1 MGRPNRSVVLSL
13 VFGFLSL
20 AWGRAGEALEG
31 GWLEKVDPWVLS
43 TADAEGSVEFLVFLR
58 EQASL
63 REAALLTS
71 KEEKGELV
79 SRTLRETAERT
90 QAPVLSELKSL
101 GAEFRPYWIA
111 NMVWVRGD
119 LEVVRMM
126 AERDDVLRVSANPS
140 VPLQKL
146 PPEPPRDPEAPDAV
160 EWGITKTGAPSAWA
174 LGIKGA
180 GVVVAGQDTG
190 YDWDHPALKSK
201 YRGWNGSVASHDY
214 NWHDAIHSG
223 GGVCGANSPV
233 PCDDDEHGTHT
244 MGTMVGADSTNTNQ
258 IGMAPDAKWIG
269 CRNMNQGN
277 GTPAS
282 YSECFQWFVAPT
294 NLAGLN
300 PDPSKAPHVIN
311 NSWGCPPSEGCTD
324 PLVLKTVVENTRAAG
339 IIVVVSAGN
348 SGSSCSSVSDPPA
361 IYEAS
366 FAVGATDSSDGIAS
380 FSSRGSVTVDGSGRL
395 KPDVSAPGVG
405 IRSSVPGGGYA
416 SFSGTSMAGPHVA
429 GHVALLLSARPQWKG
444 QVGMVEDRIALSAVP
459 RTSAQTCGGVPGSE
473 IPNNTFGWGRIDV
486 LASVSMVD
494 LGIQIVDTPDP
505 VAVGEQ
511 LTYKVYASNAG
522 VVTATGVSATVT
534 LSPLVSFVSASSGC
548 VHAAG
553 VVTCSFGSV
562 VKGTFPFRSI
572 VVSVNESGTI
582 QSSGSISGSLFDY
595 DTGNNQVWVRTGA
608 GSGSDLELTM
618 TEAWDPALAGA
629 PFTYTLTAKNLGPA
643 AASSVS
649 LVDTLPA
656 GAAFSSASA
665 GCAEAGGTVTCDLGT
680 LNSGT
685 SAVVTVAVLPGG
697 GMPSM
702 TNAAVLAG
710 GGVDPNSA
718 NNSASVTTGVVA
730 ALPADLA
737 VDAQA
742 PSGGGSDVN
751 GVFEPGE
758 RVRVGPS
765 WRNPS
770 GGAALLSGTV
780 SAFGSLAAPGATYTV
795 VDGTASYGSVPG
807 GSIAGCA
814 ATTGDC
820 YELEIPGPVGR
831 PATHWDATMTETL
844 SCGAEKTWTL
854 HLGASFTD
862 VPRSHWAYPYVETIL
877 HASLTLG
884 CADAVYC
891 PDVALTRAEMA
902 AFLLRAIHGAGW
914 VPPPP
919 TGTVFTDVQVDHW
932 AAGYIEELAAE
943 GLTNG
948 CAPSQFCPDRP
959 VDRAEMAAFLLRAR
973 NGPGWVPPAPTG
985 TVFTDVPISFWAAG
999 YIEALAQAGITLGCA
1014 EGLYCPANSVNRAE
1028 MAAFLTRTFG
1038 LKLY

>member
-13 VFGFLSL
+13 VVGFLFS
-20 AWGRAGEALEG
+20 AWGRSGEAVAGE
-31 GWLEKVDPWVLS
+31 WLDKVDPWVLS
-43 TADAEGSVEFLVFLR
+43 TADAEGSAEFLVFLR

-71 KEEKGELV
+71 KEEKGEFV
-79 SRTLRETAERT
+79 SRTLREAAERT

-101 GAEFRPYWIA
+101 AAEFRPYWIA

-126 AERDDVLRVSANPS
+126 AERDDVLRVSANPN
-140 VPLQKL
+140 VPLQKI
-146 PPEPPRDPEAPDAV
+146 PPEPPRGLEAPDAI

-174 LGIKGA
+174 LGFKGN
-180 GVVVAGQDTG
+180 GVVVGGQDTG
-190 YDWDHPALKSK
+190 YDWDHPALKTR

-244 MGTMVGADSTNTNQ
+244 MGTMVGSDGTNQ

-294 NLAGLN
+294 NLAGLD
-300 PDPSKAPHVIN
+300 PDPAKAPHVIN

-339 IIVVVSAGN
+339 IVVVVSAGN
-348 SGSSCSSVSDPPA
+348 SGSSCGSVSDPPA

-380 FSSRGSVTVDGSGRL
+380 FSSRGAVTVDGSGRL

-444 QVGMVEDRIALSAVP
+444 QVGLVEDRIALSAVP
-459 RTSAQTCGGVPGSE
+459 RTSAQTCGGIPGSE

-486 LASVSMVD
+486 LASVSITDV
-494 LGIQIVDTPDP
+494 GIEIVDSPDP
-505 VAVGEQ
+505 VSVGGT
-511 LTYKVYASNAG
+511 LTYIVRANNNAG
-522 VVTATGVSATVT
+522 VVPATDVVATVT
-534 LSPLVSFVSASSGC
+534 LSPKVSFVSAPPECSHSS
-548 VHAAG
+548 G
-553 VVTCSFGSV
+553 VVTCAFGTI
-562 VKGTFPFRSI
+562 VKGSMPTKSI
-572 VVSVNESGTI
+572 VTTVDSGGTI
-582 QSSGSISGSLFDY
+582 QTSGSVTGSLY
-595 DTGNNQVWVRTGA
+595 DSNPGNNQVFATTSA
-608 GSGSDLELTM
+608 GSGADLRLTM
-618 TEAWDPALAGA
+618 HAPWSVALAGY
-629 PFTYTLTAKNLGPA
+629 PVTYSLTVENLGPSA
-643 AASSVS
+643 AGAVT
-649 LVDTLPA
+649 VTDTLPA
-656 GAAFSSASA
+656 GSAFSTASA
-665 GCAEAGGTVTCDLGT
+665 GCAHASGTVACSLGT
-680 LNSGT
+680 LNAGVSST
-685 SAVVTVAVLPGG
+685 VTVTVVPSAA
-697 GMPSM
+697 PSM
-702 TNAAVLAG
+702 TNAAVVAG
-710 GGVDPNSA
+710 DVVDPSVT
-718 NNSASVTTGVVA
+718 NNSASLTRDVVA
-730 ALPADLA
+730 AKPVGLG
-737 VDAQA
+737 VDAH
-742 PSGGGSDVN
+742 SGGGAGSDAN

-758 RVRVGPS
+758 RVVVDPI
-765 WRNPS
+765 WENPS
-770 GGAALLSGTV
+770 AVPADITGTV
-780 SAFGSLAAPGATYTV
+780 ASFEPVSVSGGTYTIADAAASYGSLAAGA
-795 VDGTASYGSVPG
+795 S
-807 GSIAGCA
+807 
-814 ATTGDC
+814 GDC
-820 YELEIPGPVGR
+820 YEATGDAYELEVPVPDAR
-831 PATHWDATMTETL
+831 PAAHWDATVTETL
-844 SCGAEKTWTL
+844 STGAEKTWTL
-854 HLGASFTD
+854 HLGDSFTD

-877 HASLTLG
+877 HASLTFG
-884 CADAVYC
+884 CGDAVYC

-1014 EGLYCPANSVNRAE
+1014 EGLYCPANPVNRAE
-1028 MAAFLTRTFG
+1028 MAAFLSRTFD

>member
-1 MGRPNRSVVLSL
+1 MGKSSRSVVLSL
-13 VFGFLSL
+13 VVGFLFP
-20 AWGRAGEALEG
+20 AWGRPGEAFASD
-31 GWLEKVDPWVLS
+31 WLEKVDPWVLS
-43 TADAEGSVEFLVFLR
+43 AADAEGGAEFLVFLR

-63 REAALLTS
+63 REASLLES
-71 KEEKGELV
+71 KEEKGEFV

-90 QAPVLSELKSL
+90 QAPVLSELKGL

-146 PPEPPRDPEAPDAV
+146 PPEPSRSSEAPDAI

-180 GVVVAGQDTG
+180 GIVVAGQDTG
-190 YDWDHPALKSK
+190 YDWDHPALKAK

-244 MGTMVGADSTNTNQ
+244 MGTMVGSDGSNQ

-294 NLAGLN
+294 NLAGLD
-300 PDPSKAPHVIN
+300 PDPAKAPHVIN

-339 IIVVVSAGN
+339 IVVVVSAGN
-348 SGSSCSSVSDPPA
+348 SGSSCGSVSDPPA

-380 FSSRGSVTVDGSGRL
+380 FSSRGAVTVDGSGRL

-405 IRSSVPGGGYA
+405 VRSSVPGGGYA

-444 QVGMVEDRIALSAVP
+444 QVGLVEDRIALSAVP
-459 RTSAQTCGGVPGSE
+459 RTSAQTCGGIPGSE

-505 VAVGEQ
+505 VAVGDQ

-572 VVSVNESGTI
+572 VVSVNGSGTI

-608 GSGSDLELTM
+608 GSGADLELTM

-649 LVDTLPA
+649 LADTLPA
-656 GAAFSSASA
+656 GAAFSSAST
-665 GCAEAGGTVTCDLGT
+665 GCAEAAGIVTCDLGT
-680 LNSGT
+680 LSSGT
-685 SAVVTVAVLPGG
+685 SAVVNVTILPGAG
-697 GMPSM
+697 SPSM
-702 TNAAVLAG
+702 TNTATLAG
-710 GGVDPNSA
+710 GGVDANPG
-718 NNSASVTTGVVA
+718 NNSVGVETGVVA
-730 ALPADLA
+730 AQPAGLE
-737 VDAQA
+737 VDGHDG
-742 PSGGGSDVN
+742 GGGSDLN

-758 RVRVGPS
+758 QVVVSPS
-765 WRNPS
+765 WQNPS
-770 GGAALLSGTV
+770 DGPAVISGTATF
-780 SAFGSLAAPGATYTV
+780 SFAGSSLPVADGA
-795 VDGTASYGSVPG
+795 ASYGGIEAG
-807 GSIAGCA
+807 GTANCWG
-814 ATTGDC
+814 ATMDC
-820 YELEIPGPVGR
+820 YAVAIEVPTTR
-831 PATHWDATMTETL
+831 PALHWDVEMTETL
-844 SCGAEKTWTL
+844 STGTARTWTL
-854 HLGASFTD
+854 HLGDSFAD
-862 VPRSHWAYPYVETIL
+862 VPRSHWAYRYVETIL
-877 HASLTLG
+877 HSGVTVGCGAS
-884 CADAVYC
+884 AYC
-891 PDVALTRAEMA
+891 PDESLTRAEMA
-902 AFLLRAIHGAGW
+902 VLLLAARHGPGWAPPSPAGTVFTDVPVDHWAVAFIEALAAEGITSGCGPGIYCPDDPITRAEMAVFLLVAEHGSGW

-919 TGTVFTDVQVDHW
+919 TGSVFGDVAAGHW
-932 AAGYIEELAAE
+932 AGAYIEGLAAE
-943 GLTNG
+943 GITSG
-948 CAPSQFCPDRP
+948 CGGGNYCPDGP
-959 VDRAEMAAFLLRAR
+959 VSRAEMAVFLS
-973 NGPGWVPPAPTG
+973 T
-985 TVFTDVPISFWAAG
+985 
-999 YIEALAQAGITLGCA
+999 
-1014 EGLYCPANSVNRAE
+1014 
-1028 MAAFLTRTFG
+1028 TFG
-1038 LKLY
+1038 LELY

>member
-1 MGRPNRSVVLSL
+1 MGKSSRSVVLSL
-13 VFGFLSL
+13 VVGFLFP
-20 AWGRAGEALEG
+20 AWGRPGEAFASD
-31 GWLEKVDPWVLS
+31 WLDKVDPWVLS
-43 TADAEGSVEFLVFLR
+43 AADAEGGAEFLVFLR

-63 REAALLTS
+63 REASLLES
-71 KEEKGELV
+71 KEEKGEFV
-79 SRTLRETAERT
+79 SRTLRATAERT
-90 QAPVLSELKSL
+90 QAPVLSELKGL

-146 PPEPPRDPEAPDAV
+146 PPEPPRDSEAPEAI

-180 GVVVAGQDTG
+180 GIVVAGQDTG
-190 YDWDHPALKSK
+190 YDWDHPALKAK

-244 MGTMVGADSTNTNQ
+244 MGTMVGSDGSNQ

-294 NLAGLN
+294 NLAGLD
-300 PDPSKAPHVIN
+300 PDPAKAPHVIN

-339 IIVVVSAGN
+339 IVVVVSAGN
-348 SGSSCSSVSDPPA
+348 SGSSCGSVSDPPA

-380 FSSRGSVTVDGSGRL
+380 FSSRGAVTVDGSGRL

-405 IRSSVPGGGYA
+405 VRSSVPGGGYA

-444 QVGMVEDRIALSAVP
+444 QVGLVEDRIALSAVP
-459 RTSAQTCGGVPGSE
+459 RTSAQTCGGIPGSE

-505 VAVGEQ
+505 VAVGDQ

-548 VHAAG
+548 VHSAG

-572 VVSVNESGTI
+572 VVSVNGSGTI

-649 LVDTLPA
+649 LADTLPA

-665 GCAEAGGTVTCDLGT
+665 GCAEAAGIVTCDLGT
-680 LNSGT
+680 LSSGT
-685 SAVVTVAVLPGG
+685 SAVVNVTILPGAG
-697 GMPSM
+697 SPSM
-702 TNAAVLAG
+702 TNTATLAG
-710 GGVDPNSA
+710 GGVDANPG
-718 NNSASVTTGVVA
+718 NNSVGVATAVVA
-730 ALPADLA
+730 AQPAGLE
-737 VDAQA
+737 VDDHDG
-742 PSGGGSDVN
+742 GGGSDLN

-758 RVRVGPS
+758 QVVVSPS
-765 WRNPS
+765 WQNPS
-770 GGAALLSGTV
+770 DGPAVISGTATF
-780 SAFGSLAAPGATYTV
+780 SFAGSSLPVADGA
-795 VDGTASYGSVPG
+795 ASYGGIEAG
-807 GSIAGCA
+807 GTANCWG
-814 ATTGDC
+814 ATMDC
-820 YELEIPGPVGR
+820 YAVAIEVPTTR
-831 PATHWDATMTETL
+831 PALHWDVEMTETL
-844 SCGAEKTWTL
+844 STGTARTWTL
-854 HLGASFTD
+854 HLGDSFAD
-862 VPRSHWAYPYVETIL
+862 VPRSHWAYRYVETIL
-877 HASLTLG
+877 HSGVTVGCGAS
-884 CADAVYC
+884 AYC
-891 PDVALTRAEMA
+891 PDESLTRAEMA
-902 AFLLRAIHGAGW
+902 VLLLAARHGPGWAPPSPAGTVFTDVPVDHWAVAFIEALAAEGITSGCGPGIYCPDDPITRAEMAVFLLVAEHGSGW

-919 TGTVFTDVQVDHW
+919 TGSVFGDVAAGHW
-932 AAGYIEELAAE
+932 AGAYIEGLAAE
-943 GLTNG
+943 GITSG
-948 CAPSQFCPDRP
+948 CGGGNYCPDGP
-959 VDRAEMAAFLLRAR
+959 VSRAEMAVFLS
-973 NGPGWVPPAPTG
+973 T
-985 TVFTDVPISFWAAG
+985 
-999 YIEALAQAGITLGCA
+999 
-1014 EGLYCPANSVNRAE
+1014 
-1028 MAAFLTRTFG
+1028 TFG
-1038 LKLY
+1038 LELY

>member
-1 MGRPNRSVVLSL
+1 MGKSSRSVVLSL
-13 VFGFLSL
+13 VVGFLFP
-20 AWGRAGEALEG
+20 AWGRPGVAFASD
-31 GWLEKVDPWVLS
+31 WLDKVDPWVLS
-43 TADAEGSVEFLVFLR
+43 AAEAEGGAEFLVFMR

-63 REAALLTS
+63 REASLLES
-71 KEEKGELV
+71 KEEKGEFV

-90 QAPVLSELKSL
+90 QAPVLSELKGL

-126 AERDDVLRVSANPS
+126 AERNDVLRVSANPS

-146 PPEPPRDPEAPDAV
+146 PPEPPRDSEAPDAI

-180 GVVVAGQDTG
+180 GIVVAGQDTG
-190 YDWDHPALKSK
+190 YDWDHPALKAK

-244 MGTMVGADSTNTNQ
+244 MGTMVGSDGSNQ

-294 NLAGLN
+294 NLAGLD
-300 PDPSKAPHVIN
+300 PDPAKAPHVIN

-339 IIVVVSAGN
+339 IVVVVSAGN
-348 SGSSCSSVSDPPA
+348 SGSSCGSVSDPPA

-380 FSSRGSVTVDGSGRL
+380 FSSRGAVTVDGSGRL

-405 IRSSVPGGGYA
+405 VRSSIPGGGYA

-444 QVGMVEDRIALSAVP
+444 QVGLVEDRIALSAVP

-649 LVDTLPA
+649 LADTLPA
-656 GAAFSSASA
+656 GAVFSSASA
-665 GCAEAGGTVTCDLGT
+665 GCAEAAGIVTCDLGT
-680 LNSGT
+680 LSSGT
-685 SAVVTVAVLPGG
+685 SAVVNVTILPGAG
-697 GMPSM
+697 SPSI
-702 TNAAVLAG
+702 TNTAILAG
-710 GGVDPNSA
+710 GGVDANPG
-718 NNSASVTTGVVA
+718 NNSVGVVTGVVA
-730 ALPADLA
+730 AQAAGLE
-737 VDAQA
+737 VDDHDG
-742 PSGGGSDVN
+742 GGGSDLN

-758 RVRVGPS
+758 QVVVSPS
-765 WRNPS
+765 WQNPS
-770 GGAALLSGTV
+770 GGPAVISGT
-780 SAFGSLAAPGATYTV
+780 ATLFYAGSSLPVADGA
-795 VDGTASYGSVPG
+795 ASYGGIEAG
-807 GSIAGCA
+807 GTANCWG
-814 ATTGDC
+814 ATIDC
-820 YELEIPGPVGR
+820 YAAAIEVPTTR
-831 PATHWDATMTETL
+831 PALHWDVEMTETL
-844 SCGAEKTWTL
+844 STGTARTWTL
-854 HLGASFTD
+854 HLGDSFTD
-862 VPRSHWAYPYVETIL
+862 VPRSDWAYRYVETIF
-877 HASLTLG
+877 HNGVTLG
-884 CADAVYC
+884 CGGSNYC
-891 PDVALTRAEMA
+891 PLSLLTRAEMA
-902 AFLLRAIHGAGW
+902 VLLLRAEHGPGW
-914 VPPPP
+914 TPPSAS
-919 TGTVFTDVQVDHW
+919 GTVFTDVPIDYW
-932 AAGYIEELAAE
+932 AAPFIEQFKAE
-943 GLTNG
+943 GITLG
-948 CAPSQFCPDRP
+948 CGPTTYCPESTMTRT
-959 VDRAEMAAFLLRAR
+959 EMAIFLIRAKH
-973 NGPGWVPPAPTG
+973 GSGWVPPESTG
-985 TVFTDVPISFWAAG
+985 TVFTDVPIDHWAG
-999 YIEALAQAGITLGCA
+999 DYIEALAAEGITLGC
-1014 EGLYCPANSVNRAE
+1014 GPQLYCPDGFVTRAE

-1038 LKLY
+1038 LELY

>member
-1 MGRPNRSVVLSL
+1 VGRPSRSVVLTL
-13 VFGFLSL
+13 VIGFLFP
-20 AWGRAGEALEG
+20 AWGRSGEALAG
-31 GWLEKVDPWVLS
+31 DWLDKVDPWVLS
-43 TADAEGSVEFLVFLR
+43 TVEAGGSAEFLVFLR

-63 REAALLTS
+63 REAALLAS

-79 SRTLRETAERT
+79 SRTLQETAART
-90 QAPVLSELKSL
+90 QGPVLSELRGL

-119 LEVVRMM
+119 LEVVRII

-146 PPEPPRDPEAPDAV
+146 PPEPRGDPEAPDAV

-174 LGIKGA
+174 LGIKGL

-190 YDWDHPALKSK
+190 YDWDHPALKGK

-223 GGVCGANSPV
+223 GGSCGANSPV
-233 PCDDDEHGTHT
+233 PCDDDSHGTHT
-244 MGTMVGADSTNTNQ
+244 MGTMVGDDGGPNQ
-258 IGMAPDAKWIG
+258 IGMAPQAKWIG
-269 CRNMNQGN
+269 CRNMDQGN
-277 GTPAS
+277 GTPAT

-294 NLAGLN
+294 NLAGLD
-300 PDPSKAPHVIN
+300 PDPTKAPHVIN

-324 PLVLKTVVENTRAAG
+324 PLVLKTVVENPRAAG
-339 IIVVVSAGN
+339 IVVVVSAGN
-348 SGSSCSSVSDPPA
+348 SGSSCGSVSDPPA

-366 FAVGATDSSDGIAS
+366 FAVGATDSSDAIAS
-380 FSSRGSVTVDGSGRL
+380 FSSRGAVTVDGSGRL

-405 IRSSVPGGGYA
+405 VRSSVPGGGYA

-444 QVGMVEDRIALSAVP
+444 QVGVVEDRIALSAVP

-473 IPNNTFGWGRIDV
+473 VPNNTFGWGRIDV

-505 VAVGEQ
+505 VAVGDQ

-534 LSPLVSFVSASSGC
+534 LSPLVSFVSAPPGC

-553 VVTCSFGSV
+553 VVTCDFGSV

-572 VVSVNESGTI
+572 VVTVNGAGTI
-582 QSSGSISGSLFDY
+582 QSSGSIAGSLFDY
-595 DTGNNQVWVRTGA
+595 DTGNNQVWVTTGA

-618 TEAWDPALAGA
+618 TGAWDPALAGA
-629 PFTYTLTAKNLGPA
+629 PFTYGLTAKNLGPA

-656 GAAFSSASA
+656 GAAFSSASP
-665 GCAEAGGTVTCDLGT
+665 GCAEAAGTVTCALGT
-680 LNSGT
+680 LNAGA
-685 SAVVTVAVLPGG
+685 SAVVNVTVLPGAG
-697 GMPSM
+697 TPSM
-702 TNAAVLAG
+702 TNAAVLTG
-710 GGVDPNSA
+710 GGVDPNPANDSA
-718 NNSASVTTGVVA
+718 GLTTAVVA
-730 ALPADLA
+730 AQPVGLE

-742 PSGGGSDVN
+742 GSGGGSDAN

-758 RVRVGPS
+758 RVFVSPS
-765 WRNPS
+765 WQNPS
-770 GGAALLSGTV
+770 GGPAPLAGSL
-780 SAFGSLAAPGATYTV
+780 SAFGSPLAPGATYTI
-795 VDGTASYGSVPG
+795 VDGTASYGSVPAG
-807 GSIAGCA
+807 ATVGCA
-814 ATTGDC
+814 GAAGDC
-820 YELEIPGPVGR
+820 YELEISSPAVR
-831 PATHWDATMTETL
+831 PAAHWDATATETL
-844 SCGAEKTWTL
+844 STGAEKTWTL
-854 HLGASFTD
+854 HVGDSFTD
-862 VPRSHWAYPYVETIL
+862 VPRGHWAYPYVETIF
-877 HASLTLG
+877 HASVTLG
-884 CADAVYC
+884 CGVATYC
-891 PDVALTRAEMA
+891 PDLALTRAEMA
-902 AFLLRAIHGAGW
+902 ALLLRAIHGAGW
-914 VPPPP
+914 DPPAP
-919 TGTVFTDVQVDHW
+919 TGTVFTDVPVDHW

-948 CAPSQFCPDRP
+948 CAPSLFCPDKP

-973 NGPGWVPPAPTG
+973 NGAGWVPPAPTG
-985 TVFTDVPISFWAAG
+985 TVFTDVPVDHWAAG
-999 YIEALAQAGITLGCA
+999 YIEALAEAGITLGCA
-1014 EGLYCPANSVNRAE
+1014 ERMYCPANPVSRAE

-1038 LKLY
+1038 LELY